1 MIIYIFAIIIFLRVY
16 ILTVNKSSTIFF
28 FPRSKAGLISI
39 LKGKLGRFSTE
50 ATRGARVGDRRAK
63 YFEKLKAKKRIKIKI
78 PARDY
83 GKSFF
88 GNYEYPGNFSFS
100 SFDPIFIRFFQ
111 PSRRVSYPRS
121 FLSR

>member
-50 ATRGARVGDRRAK
+50 ATRRGDRRAK

-121 FLSR
+121 FPSR